1 MVFYMETA
9 HTKPIWTYI
18 IIAVCVAMFII
29 QQITPTSSWEILA
42 FWPVYAAVLPW
53 SFVTAIFL
61 HASIDHLVFNM
72 IALLFFGYTLEN
84 MLGRKIFLIIFF
96 LSGIIG
102 NVGYLLTSI
111 AGLTDFY
118 TPAIGA
124 SGAIYGIIG
133 TLVVLIPLRSVYLY
147 GLFPIPLVFV
157 VAFWL
162 FLDIIGLFAPSGI
175 ANGAHLGGIVFGAIC
190 GFYIR
195 KRMPIRYSYTI
206 V

>member
-1 MVFYMETA
+1 METT
-9 HTKPIWTYI
+9 HRKPIWTYI
-18 IIAVCVAMFII
+18 IIATCVAIFII
-29 QQITPTSSWEILA
+29 QQITPYSSWATLE
-42 FWPVYAAVLPW
+42 FWPAYAYVFPW
-53 SFVTAIFL
+53 SFITAIFL
-61 HASIDHLVFNM
+61 HASIEQLVFNM
-72 IALLFFGYTLEN
+72 IAVLFFGYTLEN
-84 MLGRKIFLIIFF
+84 MLGGKIFLIIFF

-111 AGLTDFY
+111 TGLTNLY

-147 GLFPIPLVFV
+147 GLFTIPFVFV

-162 FLDIIGLFAPSGI
+162 LLDIIGLFAPSGI
-175 ANGAHLGGIVFGAIC
+175 AEGAHLGGIVFGAIC

-195 KRMPIRYSYTI
+195 KRMPTTRYSYTI

>member
-1 MVFYMETA
+1 MEIT
-9 HTKPIWTYI
+9 HSKPIWTYI
-18 IIAVCVAMFII
+18 IIAACVVMFII
-29 QQITPTSSWEILA
+29 QQITPYSLWATLE
-42 FWPVYAAVLPW
+42 FWPAYVAVFPW

-61 HASIDHLVFNM
+61 HASIEHLVFNM

-84 MLGRKIFLIIFF
+84 VLGRKIFLIIFF

-111 AGLTDFY
+111 TGLTDLY

-162 FLDIIGLFAPSGI
+162 LLDIIGLFEPSGI
-175 ANGAHLGGIVFGAIC
+175 AEGAHLGGIVFGAIC

-195 KRMPIRYSYTI
+195 KRMSVIRYSYT
-206 V
+206 VV